1 MPRVDTISIGAERYH
16 DKATTETAK
25 MRVAHGAEMAYAS
38 VGLKH
43 RQGAPT
49 FKLLLLGEEDT
60 PGNFNLMLARQETFY
75 SPRHHHNFEQFRFA
89 YKGDITLGEGVDWL
103 LRQGQLAYFPE
114 GGWYGP
120 QSDPDGPKEVVVLQ
134 FGGPS
139 RQGYLS
145 FEQLRKIQE
154 EMTAKGSG
162 TFQGGKFTP
171 AGEGNGKQPIDG
183 YEALWQHQNGRP
195 MQYPVPRYRH
205 PLLVDPAAF
214 DWRQSD
220 LEGNNHAWIKALGT
234 FSDGTVAANH
244 WRIDSDGCLKLAGRK
259 AIQLLFFVNGRAE
272 VGGQI
277 CREQSAVQLHPG
289 EEAVIAAGAGG
300 FEILHFTLPE
310 F

>member
-1 MPRVDTISIGAERYH
+1 MKVT
-16 DKATTETAK
+16 
-25 MRVAHGAEMAYAS
+25 HGAAMAYES

-89 YKGDITLGEGVDWL
+89 YKGDITLGEGEDWL
-103 LRQGQLAYFPE
+103 LREGQLAYFPE

-120 QSDPDGPKEVVVLQ
+120 QSDPDGPKEVMVLQ

-145 FEQLRKIQE
+145 YEQLRKIQE
-154 EMTAKGSG
+154 EMMAKGSG

-171 AGEGNGKQPIDG
+171 AGEGNGKGPIDG

-205 PLLVDPAAF
+205 PLLIDPAAF
-214 DWRQSD
+214 DWRQSN
-220 LEGNNHAWIKALGT
+220 LEGNNHAWVRPLGT
-234 FSDGTVAANH
+234 FSDGTVAVNH
-244 WRIDSDGCLKLAGRK
+244 WRTDSDGRLKLAGQR
-259 AIQLLFFVNGRAE
+259 AIQLLFFVKGTAE
-272 VGGQI
+272 LGGQT
-277 CREQSAVQLHPG
+277 CREQSAVQLDPG
-289 EEAVIAAGAGG
+289 EEAVISAGADG